1 MIVSRAPSGIP
12 GLDALIQGGIPTNS
26 TVALRAEAS
35 NATEYFLQQFISAGL
50 KLGSPGIYCCMT
62 RPPANVI
69 KSMWS
74 QGIDVIEQIVN
85 DQLVL
90 LDCYSLTKE
99 AAAIGLDSVVQK
111 KIVHVSEVDDEGLL
125 QDGLSTAVDR
135 LSNLRGLRAVC
146 ECVPASLT
154 SRNATEMVRW
164 GRKAFGELRAFD
176 TITIHTFPI
185 GVREELF
192 NVMAQDFDVLMDLSA
207 DRNSERVHY
216 HLNIQKMRLTEV
228 PMKIFELETEGA
240 LLTLKSIQ
248 KIT

>member
-26 TVALRAEAS
+26 TIALRAEAS
-35 NATEYFLQQFISAGL
+35 NATEYFLQQFIAAGL

-74 QGIDVIEQIVN
+74 QGMDVVEQIVN

-99 AAAIGLDSVVQK
+99 AAAIGLDSAVQK
-111 KIVHVSEVDDEGLL
+111 KVVHVSEVDDEGLL

-135 LSNLRGLRAVC
+135 LSSLRGLRAVC
-146 ECVPASLT
+146 ESVPSALT
-154 SRNATEMVRW
+154 NRSSPEVVRW

-185 GVREELF
+185 GVREDLF